1 MYNPEKQARAPGG
14 KFGGKVAEVVETVG
28 EKAIEAATMVE
39 RAAEP
44 VVEQALEYADDY
56 LPFDGPTRTK
66 ANVVGWALLAI
77 AVVIVVALLTGCVSL
92 RH

>member
-1 MYNPEKQARAPGG
+1 
-14 KFGGKVAEVVETVG
+14 
-28 EKAIEAATMVE
+28 MVE

-44 VVEQALEYADDY
+44 VVEQALDYADEY
-56 LPFDGPTRTK
+56 LPFDGPTRSK

-77 AVVIVVALLTGCVSL
+77 VALIVVVLLTGCISV